1 MRRRLAPA
9 EKSKIMT
16 KKIKKKKL
24 NDYTEKKN
32 SIPPVQVIKEAKII
46 GEVELP
52 ETKAI
57 VPIKE
62 FAMPLASVEEVKEGV
77 RKIKELFNALV
88 DEGDIVMIENKP
100 HGKKSAI
107 NKINRFLGVSTEVLR
122 SFMEENTAIKDYW
135 SKGFRKVIL
144 VHKDEKYLVAKAWVK
159 AILPNGQF
167 CTRGGA
173 ASETER
179 RFAHIPHDLLA
190 LSETRAMKNASANLA
205 AFIDFELIE
214 EDEGEQKPKTYKPKP
229 NQDQGYKHSA
239 VVNPKMPAS
248 PKQREF
254 IKVLIDRLK
263 NSYGVET
270 QLEEPIKGMTKG
282 IAADLINKLIA
293 KGKKAKEMGIKA
305 QNEDEPPI
313 SSPTLGKD
321 EEASPE
327 DEEQ

>member
-1 MRRRLAPA
+1 
-9 EKSKIMT
+9 MT

-214 EDEGEQKPKTYKPKP
+214 ENEGEQKPKTYKPKP

-248 PKQREF
+248 PKQKEF
-254 IKVLIDRLK
+254 IQILIDKLR
-263 NSYGVET
+263 NDYE
-270 QLEEPIKGMTKG
+270 LEIILEKPIEGMNKGEC
-282 IAADLINKLIA
+282 ADLINKLIA
-293 KGKKAKEMGIKA
+293 RGKEAKKNQSERIRKEIPVGEPPTFIEPGEAPPREMGIDDGEIGD
-305 QNEDEPPI
+305 N
-313 SSPTLGKD
+313 
-321 EEASPE
+321 
-327 DEEQ
+327 